1 MCKIETHR
9 RTKAKM
15 QIIYI
20 YIDTGYKMR
29 KWYKNE

>member
-1 MCKIETHR
+1 MCKIETQRKNANH
-9 RTKAKM
+9 
-15 QIIYI
+15 I